1 MSDEQLEKTQ
11 HDAPSA
17 SPATASALGTLKDAQ
32 RLLQAARHFADAL
45 ERYEAIEQVCTQFDC
60 EALVEYLLPFL
71 NDPDPLVRVETIDS
85 LEGIP
90 QPQIDVHLLGLAIAD
105 DDWLVRGWAVM
116 ALGSADYP
124 WLESFLWK
132 VYRRDSSHYVKIQA
146 LGALLA
152 QGVDEAYPLLEKYLF
167 SSHYL
172 FVINAAHALA
182 DSVDVLERETLEALE
197 GVLRERLAHWR
208 GVASVVEALES
219 CLEAVQRRKEECAS
233 QNSSTSPNGG
243 SGASSSTPA

>member
-11 HDAPSA
+11 HDTPSA
-17 SPATASALGTLKDAQ
+17 SPARAQSLGTLEDAQ
-32 RLLQAARHFADAL
+32 RFLQAARHFADAL
-45 ERYEAIEQVCTQFDC
+45 ERWEAIKQVCAQFDG

-71 NDPDPLVRVETIDS
+71 NDSDPLVRVNAIDA

-90 QPQIDVHLLGLAIAD
+90 QPEIDVHLLGLAIAD

-124 WLESFLWK
+124 WLEPFLWK
-132 VYRRDSSHYVKIQA
+132 VYRRDSSHYVKISA

-152 QGVDEAYPLLEKYLF
+152 QGVGKAYPLLEKYLF

-172 FVINAAHALA
+172 FVINTAHALQ
-182 DSVDVLERETLEALE
+182 DSVDVLERATLEALE
-197 GVLRERLAHWR
+197 GVLRELLAHWR
-208 GVASVVEALES
+208 GVASVVEALEP
-219 CLEAVQRRKEECAS
+219 CLEAVRARLQEA
-233 QNSSTSPNGG
+233 
-243 SGASSSTPA
+243 

>member
-11 HDAPSA
+11 HDTPSA
-17 SPATASALGTLKDAQ
+17 SPATAPALETLEDAQ
-32 RLLQAARHFADAL
+32 RFLQAARHFADAL
-45 ERYEAIEQVCTQFDC
+45 ERCEAIEQVCTQFDC

-71 NDPDPLVRVETIDS
+71 NDPDPLVRVETIDA

-90 QPQIDVHLLGLAIAD
+90 QPEIDVHLLGLAIAD

-132 VYRRDSSHYVKIQA
+132 VYRRDSSHYVKIKA

-152 QGVDEAYPLLEKYLF
+152 HGVDEAYPLLEKYLL
-167 SSHYL
+167 SPHYL
-172 FVINAAHALA
+172 FVINAARALE
-182 DSVDVLERETLEALE
+182 DSIDVLERETLEALE

-208 GVASVVEALES
+208 GVASVVEALEP
-219 CLEAVQRRKEECAS
+219 CLEAVRARLQEA
-233 QNSSTSPNGG
+233 
-243 SGASSSTPA
+243 

>member
-1 MSDEQLEKTQ
+1 MGFGQADWT
-11 HDAPSA
+11 HDHRQGDGGSNLSA
-17 SPATASALGTLKDAQ
+17 SPATAPALGTLEDAQ
-32 RLLQAARHFADAL
+32 RFLQAARHFTEAL
-45 ERYEAIEQVCTQFDC
+45 ERWEAIEQVCAQFDG

-71 NDPDPLVRVETIDS
+71 NDPDPLVRVNAIDA

-90 QPQIDVHLLGLAIAD
+90 QPEIDVHLSGLAIAD

-132 VYRRDSSHYVKIQA
+132 VYRRDSSHYVKISA

-152 QGVDEAYPLLEKYLF
+152 QGVGKAYPLLEKYLF

-172 FVINAAHALA
+172 FVINAAHALQ
-182 DSVDVLERETLEALE
+182 DSVDVLERATLEALE

-208 GVASVVEALES
+208 GVASVVEALEP
-219 CLEAVQRRKEECAS
+219 CLEAVRARLEEA
-233 QNSSTSPNGG
+233 
-243 SGASSSTPA
+243 